1 MPLASDG
8 GGPVKKRIA
17 IFCDGTWNR
26 ADAQHPT
33 NVVRMAQTV
42 KHTAGDG
49 RKQHVLYKM
58 GVGTGRGS
66 NSLARVTD
74 KVMGGALGWGLI
86 ETIEETYRDL
96 IFCYE
101 PGDQIYIFGFS
112 RGAYTAR
119 SLAGLIRYCGIPP
132 RENVHRIGEAIA
144 RYRRPK
150 SAKNHPDDESNLKW
164 RSDFAPFT
172 LTSQAEFDW
181 RLANKPG
188 MIQPLEIAYLGVWD
202 TVGALGVPGY
212 WMAAPLLNRAYQF
225 HDNQLSSTIKSA
237 RHALAIDERRRAY
250 APTEM
255 GRIDDLNCRALG
267 LPEGSDL
274 SGTDRKTL
282 KYRQEWFPGDHGSV
296 GGGGERKG
304 LSAYAFDW
312 MAEGAIAAG
321 LDLRP
326 EAWDI
331 VRKERNIAEATINK
345 LKSGMMNQY
354 FRWTGADREGPSDLG
369 AVSDAARQKVRAEA
383 GYRPKTLSRVLD
395 RLLSTPG
402 G

>member
-1 MPLASDG
+1 
-8 GGPVKKRIA
+8 
-17 IFCDGTWNR
+17 
-26 ADAQHPT
+26 
-33 NVVRMAQTV
+33 
-42 KHTAGDG
+42 
-49 RKQHVLYKM
+49 M
-58 GVGTGRGS
+58 GVSTGRGS

-212 WMAAPLLNRAYQF
+212 WMASEPRLSIPRQSTVEHDQIGASRAG
-225 HDNQLSSTIKSA
+225 H
-237 RHALAIDERRRAY
+237 R
-250 APTEM
+250 
-255 GRIDDLNCRALG
+255 
-267 LPEGSDL
+267 
-274 SGTDRKTL
+274 
-282 KYRQEWFPGDHGSV
+282 
-296 GGGGERKG
+296 
-304 LSAYAFDW
+304 
-312 MAEGAIAAG
+312 
-321 LDLRP
+321 
-326 EAWDI
+326 
-331 VRKERNIAEATINK
+331 
-345 LKSGMMNQY
+345 
-354 FRWTGADREGPSDLG
+354 
-369 AVSDAARQKVRAEA
+369 
-383 GYRPKTLSRVLD
+383 
-395 RLLSTPG
+395 
-402 G
+402 